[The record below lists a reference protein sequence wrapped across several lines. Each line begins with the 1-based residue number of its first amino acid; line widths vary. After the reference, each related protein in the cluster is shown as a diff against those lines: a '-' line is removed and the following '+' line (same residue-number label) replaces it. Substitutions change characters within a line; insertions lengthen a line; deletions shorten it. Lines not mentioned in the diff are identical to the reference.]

1 MTEYDKDKFISALRD
16 CIKCTKMV
24 ITGSNKIVDLKD
36 INNIFDIE
44 IKMKFPISH
53 KWNADAK
60 YDGCCI
66 KFKSTDIKKLEI
78 GPYETFE
85 DAWLNG
91 AKEEKHV
98 DIVQRLENGKH
109 TYYWRPCFVSFE
121 CYFKLNEP
129 MSYNELKYK
138 LINDTRYS
146 QYMSKGFSNESFF
159 SSSIGKFFSENYK

>member
-1 MTEYDKDKFISALRD
+1 MAEHNKEKFISALRD
-16 CIKCTKMV
+16 CIKCTQMV
-24 ITGSNKIVDLKD
+24 ITGSSKIVDLKD

-44 IKMKFPISH
+44 IEMRFPVSHDWSPDSKF
-53 KWNADAK
+53 
-60 YDGCCI
+60 YGCCI
-66 KFKSTDIKKLEI
+66 KFKSSDIKKLEF

-91 AKEEKHV
+91 EREEKHV

-109 TYYWRPCFVSFE
+109 TYYWRPCYISFE

-129 MSYNELKYK
+129 MSYEELKNK
-138 LINDTRYS
+138 LINNTRYS

-159 SSSIGKFFSENYK
+159 KSSVGRYYSEKYK